1 MNDIALPIGKII
13 KSKVISPIK
22 ASKDYAKAKVVLR
35 KYEKQT
41 DVIPLSKL
49 KKKVFSSDENF
60 VNMDKEISNP
70 FIKILKSASA
80 NTTDVYY
87 DSNDKAILSCSYKL
101 TQRLM
106 NKDTQVICNCITS
119 EATIHSD
126 YYYVALC
133 MRHNIVTDQTESLL
147 TGLQTKIR

>member
-22 ASKDYAKAKVVLR
+22 ASKDYAKAKITLR

-41 DVIPLSKL
+41 NVIPLSKL
-49 KKKVFSSDENF
+49 KKKMFSSNENF
-60 VNMDKEISNP
+60 VDMDKEISNP
-70 FIKILKSASA
+70 LIKLLKSSSA

-87 DSNDKAILSCSYKL
+87 DSNNKAILSCSYKM

-106 NKDTQVICNCITS
+106 NKDSQIICNCITA
-119 EATIHSD
+119 EATLHSD